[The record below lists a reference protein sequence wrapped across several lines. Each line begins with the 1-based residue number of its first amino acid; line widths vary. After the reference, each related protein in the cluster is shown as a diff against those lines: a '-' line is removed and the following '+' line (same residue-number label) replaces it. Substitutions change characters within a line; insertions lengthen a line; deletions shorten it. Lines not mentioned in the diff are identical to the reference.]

1 MKLKS
6 ILLLLLL
13 AVPMLLLV
21 ACKEERQTSDLLTA
35 IDKGQQRNS
44 PDPSG

>member
-13 AVPMLLLV
+13 AVQMLLLV